1 MDAGTL
7 LTLDI
12 EKPAG
17 GGRMLSRHDG
27 RVILV
32 AGAIPG
38 ERVAA
43 RIERVAKGVA
53 FAQTVDVLSPSPD
66 RRVPE
71 GDPKCGGDVLSHI
84 DYAAQLRIKTEIV
97 RDAFSRIARLPLT
110 DVPVIVPSATH
121 GYRLRARFHVD
132 GSRIGFYR
140 EGSHQI
146 CDAGAT
152 RQLSGGAVEWI
163 ASASQLLRDGA
174 LNGLAAVE
182 LTENVAA
189 DERACHLEFHRGA
202 DARAFVPLAKGLS
215 GLSARA
221 ADSGEIVLLG
231 GAAFVTDVLR
241 PGAEASSARVVLRR
255 DVRSFFQGNRF
266 LVEPLLRH
274 VLAAV
279 PDGPVV
285 DLYAGVGLFGLCLA
299 VRGHAVTLVE
309 GDPVSGAD
317 LQWNAREAAPHVRVE
332 NRSVESF
339 VPSRRFARLAQ
350 GATVVVD
357 PPRTGLSPVAL
368 DGLTFVAP
376 PRIVYVSC
384 DPATLARD
392 TRRIVDAGYGLTGLT
407 LFDMFPN
414 TAHIESV
421 AAFDRVR
428 TMQSD

>member
-38 ERVAA
+38 ERVAV
-43 RIERVAKGVA
+43 RIERVAKGVT
-53 FAQTVDVLSPSPD
+53 FAETVDVLSASPD

-71 GDPKCGGDVLSHI
+71 SDPKCGGDVLSHI
-84 DYAAQLRIKTEIV
+84 DYPAQLRIKTDIV

-110 DVPVIVPSATH
+110 EVPAIVPSSAH
-121 GYRLRARFHVD
+121 GYRLRARLHVD
-132 GSRIGFYR
+132 GSRVGFYR
-140 EGSHQI
+140 EGTHQI

-152 RQLSGGAVEWI
+152 RQLSDGAVEWI
-163 ASASQLLRDGA
+163 ASASQLLRDAGPG
-174 LNGLAAVE
+174 GLAAVE
-182 LTENVAA
+182 LTENVSGS
-189 DERACHLEFHRGA
+189 ERACHLELHRGA
-202 DARAFVPLAKGLS
+202 DARGFAPLSHGLT

-221 ADSGEIVLLG
+221 SDAGDIFVLHG
-231 GAAFVTDVLR
+231 TAAVTDVLQAGESGDA
-241 PGAEASSARVVLRR
+241 PVVLRR

-266 LVEPLLRH
+266 LVAALARH
-274 VLAAV
+274 VLDAV
-279 PDGPVV
+279 PEGPVV
-285 DLYAGVGLFGLCLA
+285 DLYAGVGLFGLSLA
-299 VRGHAVTLVE
+299 GRGHAVTLVE

-317 LQWNAREAAPHVRVE
+317 LQRNASDAGAHVSVE
-332 NRSVESF
+332 KRSVESF
-339 VPSRRFARLAQ
+339 VTSRRCGRLVQ
-350 GATVVVD
+350 EATTIVD
-357 PPRTGLSPVAL
+357 PPRTGLSPEAL
-368 DGLTFVAP
+368 SGLAAAAP

-392 TRRIVDAGYGLTGLT
+392 GRRLVDSGYDLAALT

-421 AAFDRVR
+421 ALFRRA
-428 TMQSD
+428 T